1 MKPIL
6 QWIRAVVCAW
16 IICSFWGIAI
26 AAPVA
31 TGQGLLEGTS
41 EDGLTVYRGIPF
53 AAPPVGE
60 LRWKAPQ
67 PPAKREG
74 ILHAD
79 KFGDMCIQGGGRPGG
94 DDPTSAKPRKGVSE
108 DCLYLNVWTPAKSD
122 RDRLPVM
129 VWIYGGGFGAGATS
143 TPLYSGE
150 QLAKKGVVVVS
161 IAYRVNVFGFLA
173 HPELSA
179 ESPQGVFHRA
189 SGNYGLL
196 DQIAGLQWVQD
207 NIAAFGGDPKRVTI
221 FGESAGG
228 MAVSMLT
235 ASPLA
240 KGLFQGAISESGGSF
255 GPTRTPSEPGENVPA
270 LEDAE
275 QGGVQ
280 LGKKLNADTI
290 AKLRALDAD
299 TISANARGIQGIG
312 WPVLDGWVIAGDQ
325 YELYAAKKYNNT
337 PVLIGINS
345 DEGASFNRNLTPE
358 KSVQELQR
366 RFGPYADKLLKAYGG
381 NSTANIKQ
389 AVRDI
394 MREAT
399 FGWHTWVWALL
410 QTQTGGAKAYVYY
423 FDQRPPYPENSR
435 FSDVLRVPHGAEI
448 PYVFKHLDQE
458 QLPWTPADRAIS
470 EAMATYWTNF
480 AKTGD
485 PNGNGLTQWPAFTG
499 TNQQRMVF
507 KNMPQA
513 AAYDN
518 QEQLKLMDE
527 YFAWRRTAEGK
538 KFAGAK

>member
-1 MKPIL
+1 MKSIL
-6 QWIRAVVCAW
+6 QWIRAVVCAG
-16 IICSFWGIAI
+16 IVCSFWGIAI

-31 TGQGLLEGTS
+31 TGQGLVEGTS

-67 PPAKREG
+67 PPAKWEG
-74 ILHAD
+74 VLHAD
-79 KFGDMCIQGGGRPGG
+79 KFGDMCIQTGPPGANNA
-94 DDPTSAKPRKGVSE
+94 TSAGPRKGVSE
-108 DCLYLNVWTPAKSD
+108 DCLYLNVWTPAKSE

-150 QLAKKGVVVVS
+150 QLANKGVVVVS
-161 IAYRVNVFGFLA
+161 VAYRVNVFGFLA

-179 ESPQGVFHRA
+179 ENPQGMFRRA

-196 DQIAGLQWVQD
+196 DQIAGLQWVQR
-207 NIAAFGGDPKRVTI
+207 NIAAFGGNPKRVTI

-240 KGLFQGAISESGGSF
+240 KGLFQGAISESGGSL

-275 QGGVQ
+275 RGGVQ

-290 AKLRALDAD
+290 AKLRALDVD
-299 TISANARGIQGIG
+299 TISANARGIQGVG

-337 PVLIGINS
+337 PILVGINS
-345 DEGASFNRNLTPE
+345 DEGASFNRNLAPE
-358 KSVQELQR
+358 KSAAELQR
-366 RFGPYADKLLKAYGG
+366 RFGPFADRLLKAYGG
-381 NSTANIKQ
+381 DSTANVKQ

-435 FSDVLRVPHGAEI
+435 FSDVLRVPHGAEM

-458 QLPWTPADRAIS
+458 QLAWTPADRAIS

-485 PNGNGLTQWPAFTG
+485 PNGNGLPQWPAFTG

-507 KNMPQA
+507 KNMPHA

-518 QEQLKLMDE
+518 QDQLKLMDE

-538 KFAGAK
+538 KFAAAK